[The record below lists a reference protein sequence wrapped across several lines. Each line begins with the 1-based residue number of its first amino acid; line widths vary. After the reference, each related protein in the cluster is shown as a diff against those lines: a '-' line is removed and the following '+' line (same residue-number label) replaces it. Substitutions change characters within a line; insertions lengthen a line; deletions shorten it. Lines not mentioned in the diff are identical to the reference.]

1 MFIGAD
7 DIITPKPIGESP
19 LQISVEDF
27 KRIEK
32 NPKIIM
38 AMIIALALL
47 TLLKKKG
54 EKKVIRLKLLI

>member
-32 NPKIIM
+32 NQKIIM

-47 TLLKKKG
+47 TLLKKK
-54 EKKVIRLKLLI
+54 

>member
-7 DIITPKPIGESP
+7 DIVTSKSIGETSM
-19 LQISVEDF
+19 QITAEDF

-32 NPKIIM
+32 NQKIIM

-47 TLLKKKG
+47 TLLKKK
-54 EKKVIRLKLLI
+54 

>member
-7 DIITPKPIGESP
+7 DIVTSKSIGETP
-19 LQISVEDF
+19 LQITAEDF

-32 NPKIIM
+32 NQKIIM

-47 TLLKKKG
+47 TLLKKK
-54 EKKVIRLKLLI
+54 